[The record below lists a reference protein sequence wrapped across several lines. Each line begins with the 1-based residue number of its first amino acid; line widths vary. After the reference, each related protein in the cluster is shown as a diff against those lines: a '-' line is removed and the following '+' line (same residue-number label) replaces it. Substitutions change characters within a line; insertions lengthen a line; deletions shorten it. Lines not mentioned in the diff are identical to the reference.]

1 MSSLLAGKRVLVGIG
16 GGVAAY
22 KLCEVISGL
31 AKAGTEVR
39 AILTDSA
46 QQFITPLTITTLSRH
61 PVYTDASFWAA
72 IHERPL
78 HIQLGEW
85 AEVFLI
91 APLTANTLSKLSLGL
106 ADNLLTNT
114 VLASTCPILVAPA
127 MNTAMWQQQTIRQR
141 WQELKA
147 LERFHFIGPEEGLL
161 ACDTVGTGRMAEPE
175 DIAAYLTSLLYSKGK
190 RDLAGKQ
197 ILISSG
203 GTREYLDPVRFI
215 GNPSTGKMGR
225 ALATAAWHRG
235 ARVDLVQAST
245 LEVPAGSAIA
255 IKNVVSAAQMQDA
268 LVSAFPQAD
277 WTIMA
282 AAVADVKPQQMAQTK
297 LPKHEL
303 PTVLPLAPVPD
314 IVQALSHLK
323 RPHQRL
329 IGFAAQTGD
338 IVLPALEKL
347 KRKGLDA
354 IVANPIDVVDSGFGG
369 DHNQAIFINAQGH
382 QTPIPHCT
390 KLEMAH
396 RILDLIASDK
406 EAIVLNKSSF
416 AEGKV

>member
-1 MSSLLAGKRVLVGIG
+1 MSSLLAGKRILVGIG

-22 KLCEVISGL
+22 KICEVISAL
-31 AKAGTEVR
+31 AKAGAEVR

-46 QQFITPLTITTLSRH
+46 QQFVTPLTIATLSRH
-61 PVYTDASFWAA
+61 PVYTDESFWAA
-72 IHERPL
+72 THERPL

-85 AEVFLI
+85 ADVFLI
-91 APLTANTLSKLSLGL
+91 APLTANTLSKLALGL

-127 MNTAMWQQQTIRQR
+127 MNTAMWQQQTVQQR
-141 WQELKA
+141 WQELKI
-147 LERFHFIGPEEGLL
+147 LERFHSIGPEEGLL

-175 DIAAYLTSLLYSKGK
+175 DIVPYLSSLLYSKGK
-190 RDLAGKQ
+190 RDLIGKQ

-203 GTREYLDPVRFI
+203 GTREYLDLVRFI
-215 GNPSTGKMGR
+215 GNPATGKMGL

-235 ARVDLVQAST
+235 ARVELVQAST
-245 LEVPAGSAIA
+245 LEVPAGSTIA
-255 IKNVVSAAQMQDA
+255 IQNVISAAQMQDA

-282 AAVADVKPQQMAQTK
+282 AAVADVKPQHTATTK

-303 PTVLPLAPVPD
+303 PTALPLASVSD
-314 IVQALSHLK
+314 IVQSLSQLK
-323 RPHQRL
+323 QPHQKL

-338 IVLPALEKL
+338 IVPPALEKL

-369 DHNQAIFINAQGH
+369 DRNQAIFINAVGH

-396 RILDLIASDK
+396 RILDLIAD
-406 EAIVLNKSSF
+406 
-416 AEGKV
+416 EGKV

>member
-1 MSSLLAGKRVLVGIG
+1 MGEGILSAMSGLLTGKRVLVGIG

-22 KLCEVISGL
+22 KICEVISTL
-31 AKAGTEVR
+31 AKAGVEVR

-85 AEVFLI
+85 ADVFLI
-91 APLTANTLSKLSLGL
+91 APLTANTLSKLALGL

-127 MNTAMWQQQTIRQR
+127 MNTAMWQQQTVKQR
-141 WQELKA
+141 WQELIV
-147 LERFHFIGPEEGLL
+147 LDRFHTIGPEEGLL

-175 DIAAYLTSLLYSKGK
+175 DIVPYLASLLYSKGNL
-190 RDLAGKQ
+190 DLAGKR

-215 GNPSTGKMGR
+215 GNPATGKMGL

-235 ARVDLVQAST
+235 ATVDFVQAST
-245 LEVPAGSAIA
+245 LEVPAGSTITV
-255 IKNVVSAAQMQDA
+255 KNVVSAAQMQEA
-268 LVSAFPQAD
+268 LVSVFPQAD

-282 AAVADVKPQQMAQTK
+282 AAVADVKPQHTAAAK

-303 PTVLPLAPVPD
+303 PKALSLSSVPD
-314 IVQALSHLK
+314 IVQALSHIK
-323 RPHQRL
+323 EPHQKL
-329 IGFAAQTGD
+329 IGFAAQTGE
-338 IVLPALEKL
+338 IVPPALEKL

-369 DHNQAIFINAQGH
+369 DRNQAIFINVQGH

-396 RILDLIASDK
+396 KILDLIAALRQ
-406 EAIVLNKSSF
+406 E
-416 AEGKV
+416 

>member
-1 MSSLLAGKRVLVGIG
+1 MSGLLAGKRILVGIG

-22 KLCEVISGL
+22 KICEVISTL
-31 AKAGTEVR
+31 AKAGAEVR
-39 AILTDSA
+39 AILTSAA
-46 QQFITPLTITTLSRH
+46 QQFIPPLTVTTLSRH
-61 PVYTDASFWAA
+61 PVYTDESFWAA
-72 IHERPL
+72 VHERPL

-85 AEVFLI
+85 ADVFLI
-91 APLTANTLSKLSLGL
+91 APLTANTLSKLALGL

-127 MNTAMWQQQTIRQR
+127 MNTAMWQQPTVQQR
-141 WQELKA
+141 WQELTA
-147 LERFHFIGPEEGLL
+147 LERFHALGPEEGLL

-175 DIAAYLTSLLYSKGK
+175 DIVPYLASLLYSRGQ
-190 RDLAGKQ
+190 RDLANKR

-203 GTREYLDPVRFI
+203 GTREYLDTVRFI
-215 GNPSTGKMGR
+215 GNPATGKMGL

-235 ARVDLVQAST
+235 AVVELVQASM
-245 LEVPAGSAIA
+245 LEFPSGSAITVT
-255 IKNVVSAAQMQDA
+255 NVVSAAQMQAA

-282 AAVADVKPQQMAQTK
+282 AAVADVKPQQTAATK

-303 PTVLPLAPVPD
+303 PTALPLEPVPD
-314 IVQALSHLK
+314 IVQALSQLK
-323 RPHQRL
+323 RLHQRL

-338 IVLPALEKL
+338 IVPPALEKL

-354 IVANPIDVVDSGFGG
+354 IVANPIDLEGSGFGG
-369 DHNQAIFINAQGH
+369 DRNQAVFINAQGH
-382 QTPIPHCT
+382 QTPIPYCT

-396 RILDLIASDK
+396 RILDLISD
-406 EAIVLNKSSF
+406 A
-416 AEGKV
+416 

>member
-1 MSSLLAGKRVLVGIG
+1 MNGLLTGKRVLVGIG

-22 KLCEVISGL
+22 KVCEVISTL
-31 AKAGTEVR
+31 AKAGAEVR
-39 AILTDSA
+39 AILTSAA
-46 QQFITPLTITTLSRH
+46 QQFITPLTVTTLSRH
-61 PVYTDASFWAA
+61 PVYTDESFWAA
-72 IHERPL
+72 VHERPL

-85 AEVFLI
+85 ADVFLI
-91 APLTANTLSKLSLGL
+91 APLTANTLGKLALGL

-127 MNTAMWQQQTIRQR
+127 MNTVMWKQPTVQQR
-141 WQELKA
+141 WQDLTV
-147 LERFHFIGPEEGLL
+147 LDRFHNLGPEDGLL

-175 DIAAYLTSLLYSKGK
+175 DIVPYLASLLYSKGQ
-190 RDLAGKQ
+190 RDLAGKR

-215 GNPSTGKMGR
+215 GNPATGKMGL

-235 ARVDLVQAST
+235 AAVELVQAST
-245 LEVPAGSAIA
+245 LEVPAGSAITVT
-255 IKNVVSAAQMQDA
+255 NVVNAAQMQKA

-282 AAVADVKPQQMAQTK
+282 AAVADVKPQHTATTK

-303 PTVLPLAPVPD
+303 PTDLPLEPVPD
-314 IVQALSHLK
+314 IVQALSQLK
-323 RPHQRL
+323 QTYQRL

-338 IVLPALEKL
+338 IVPPALEKL
-347 KRKGLDA
+347 RRKGLDA
-354 IVANPIDVVDSGFGG
+354 IVANPIDVADCGFGG
-369 DHNQAIFINAQGH
+369 DRNQAIFMNAQGH
-382 QTPIPHCT
+382 QTPILHCT

-396 RILDLIASDK
+396 RILDLTAGLK
-406 EAIVLNKSSF
+406 
-416 AEGKV
+416 

>member
-1 MSSLLAGKRVLVGIG
+1 MGEGILSAMSSLLTGRHVLVGIG

-22 KLCEVISGL
+22 KICEVISTL
-31 AKAGTEVR
+31 AKSGVEVR

-85 AEVFLI
+85 ADLFLI
-91 APLTANTLSKLSLGL
+91 APLTANTLGKLALGL

-127 MNTAMWQQQTIRQR
+127 MNTAMWQQQTVKQR
-141 WQELKA
+141 WQELIA
-147 LERFHFIGPEEGLL
+147 LDRFHSIGPEEGLL

-175 DIAAYLTSLLYSKGK
+175 DIVPYLASLLYSKGNLDLTGK
-190 RDLAGKQ
+190 R

-215 GNPSTGKMGR
+215 GNPATGKMGL

-235 ARVDLVQAST
+235 ATVELVQAST
-245 LEVPAGSAIA
+245 LEVPAGSAITV
-255 IKNVVSAAQMQDA
+255 KNVVSAAQMQEA
-268 LVSAFPQAD
+268 LVSVFPQAD

-282 AAVADVKPQQMAQTK
+282 AAVADVKPQHTAASK

-303 PTVLPLAPVPD
+303 PKALSLSSVPD
-314 IVQALSHLK
+314 IVQALSHIK
-323 RPHQRL
+323 EPHQKL
-329 IGFAAQTGD
+329 IGFAAQTGE
-338 IVLPALEKL
+338 IVPPALEKL

-369 DHNQAIFINAQGH
+369 DRNQAIFINVQGH

-396 RILDLIASDK
+396 KILDLIAALRQ
-406 EAIVLNKSSF
+406 E
-416 AEGKV
+416 

>member
-1 MSSLLAGKRVLVGIG
+1 MGDLLIGKRVLVGIG

-22 KLCEVISGL
+22 KVCEVISTL
-31 AKAGTEVR
+31 AKAGAEVR

-46 QQFITPLTITTLSRH
+46 QRFITPLTITTLSRH
-61 PVYTDASFWAA
+61 PVYTDESFWAA
-72 IHERPL
+72 VHERPL

-85 AEVFLI
+85 ADVFLI
-91 APLTANTLSKLSLGL
+91 APLTANTLSKLALGL

-127 MNTAMWQQQTIRQR
+127 MNTAMWQQQTVQQR
-141 WQELKA
+141 WQSLTV
-147 LERFHFIGPEEGLL
+147 LERFHTLGPEEGLL
-161 ACDTVGTGRMAEPE
+161 ACDTVGAGRMAEPA
-175 DIAAYLTSLLYSKGK
+175 DIVPYLFSLIYSQGR
-190 RDLAGKQ
+190 RDLAGKRL
-197 ILISSG
+197 LISSG

-215 GNPSTGKMGR
+215 GNPATGKMGL

-235 ARVDLVQAST
+235 AAVNLVQAST
-245 LEVPAGSAIA
+245 LAVPLGSSITVTP
-255 IKNVVSAAQMQDA
+255 VVSAAQMQDA

-282 AAVADVKPQQMAQTK
+282 AAVADVKPQHYAATK

-303 PTVLPLAPVPD
+303 PRALPLEPVSD
-314 IVQALSHLK
+314 IVRALGQLK
-323 RPHQRL
+323 QPHQRL

-338 IVLPALEKL
+338 IVPPALEKL

-354 IVANPIDVVDSGFGG
+354 IVANPIDVEGSGFGG
-369 DHNQAIFINAQGH
+369 DRNEAVFIDAQGH
-382 QTPIPHCT
+382 QTPIPQCA

-396 RILDLIASDK
+396 QILDLIAT
-406 EAIVLNKSSF
+406 LN
-416 AEGKV
+416 

>member
-1 MSSLLAGKRVLVGIG
+1 MGEGILSAMSGLLTAKRVLVGIG

-22 KLCEVISGL
+22 KICEVISTL
-31 AKAGTEVR
+31 AKAGVEVR

-72 IHERPL
+72 THERPL

-85 AEVFLI
+85 ADVFLI
-91 APLTANTLSKLSLGL
+91 APLTANTLGKLALGL

-127 MNTAMWQQQTIRQR
+127 MNTAMWQQQTVKQR
-141 WQELKA
+141 WQELIA
-147 LERFHFIGPEEGLL
+147 LDRFHTIGPEEGLL

-175 DIAAYLTSLLYSKGK
+175 DIVPYLCSLLYSKGH
-190 RDLAGKQ
+190 RDLAGKR

-215 GNPSTGKMGR
+215 GNPATGKMGL

-235 ARVDLVQAST
+235 AMVELVQAST

-255 IKNVVSAAQMQDA
+255 IKNVVSAAQMQEA
-268 LVSAFPQAD
+268 LVSVFPQAD
-277 WTIMA
+277 WMIMA
-282 AAVADVKPQQMAQTK
+282 AAVADVKPQHTAVTK
-297 LPKHEL
+297 LPKHKL
-303 PTVLPLAPVPD
+303 PKALPLASVPD
-314 IVQALSHLK
+314 IVQALSHFK
-323 RPHQRL
+323 EPHQKL
-329 IGFAAQTGD
+329 IGFAAQMGD
-338 IVLPALEKL
+338 IVPPALEKL

-354 IVANPIDVVDSGFGG
+354 IVANPIDVADSGFGG
-369 DHNQAIFINAQGH
+369 DRNQAIFINAQGH
-382 QTPIPHCT
+382 QTPIPHGT

-396 RILDLIASDK
+396 KILDLIAALPQD
-406 EAIVLNKSSF
+406 
-416 AEGKV
+416 

>member
-1 MSSLLAGKRVLVGIG
+1 MSSLLTGKRVLVGIG

-22 KLCEVISGL
+22 KICEVISAL
-31 AKAGTEVR
+31 AKAGAEVR

-46 QQFITPLTITTLSRH
+46 QQFITPLTVTTLSRH

-72 IHERPL
+72 THERPL
-78 HIQLGEW
+78 HIHLGEW
-85 AEVFLI
+85 ADVFLI
-91 APLTANTLSKLSLGL
+91 APLTANTLSKLALGL

-127 MNTAMWQQQTIRQR
+127 MNTAMWEQQTVQQR

-147 LERFHFIGPEEGLL
+147 LERFHDLGPEEGLL

-175 DIAAYLTSLLYSKGK
+175 DIVPYLTSLLYSKGK
-190 RDLAGKQ
+190 RDLVGKQ
-197 ILISSG
+197 ILISGG
-203 GTREYLDPVRFI
+203 GTWEYLDPVRFI
-215 GNPSTGKMGR
+215 GNPATGKMGL

-235 ARVDLVQAST
+235 ARVELVQAAT
-245 LEVPAGSAIA
+245 LEVPVGSTVV
-255 IKNVVSAAQMQDA
+255 IKNVVSAAQMQEA
-268 LVSAFPQAD
+268 LVAAFPQAD

-282 AAVADVKPQQMAQTK
+282 AAVADVKPLHTAITK

-303 PTVLPLAPVPD
+303 PTALSLDSVPD
-314 IVQALSHLK
+314 IVQALSQLK
-323 RPHQRL
+323 QPHQKL

-338 IVLPALEKL
+338 IVPPALEKL

-369 DHNQAIFINAQGH
+369 DRNQAIFINAQGH
-382 QTPIPHCT
+382 QTPISHCT

-396 RILDLIASDK
+396 RILDLIVGLD
-406 EAIVLNKSSF
+406 
-416 AEGKV
+416 

>member
-1 MSSLLAGKRVLVGIG
+1 MSSLLAGKRVLVGIS

-22 KLCEVISGL
+22 KICEVISTLTKVGV
-31 AKAGTEVR
+31 EVR

-61 PVYTDASFWAA
+61 PVFTDASFWAA
-72 IHERPL
+72 THERPL

-85 AEVFLI
+85 ADVFLI
-91 APLTANTLSKLSLGL
+91 APLTANTLSKLALGL

-127 MNTAMWQQQTIRQR
+127 MNTAMWQQQTVQQR
-141 WQELKA
+141 WQELMA
-147 LERFHFIGPEEGLL
+147 LKRFHTIGPEEGLL
-161 ACDTVGTGRMAEPE
+161 ACDTVGTGRMAEPK
-175 DIAAYLTSLLYSKGK
+175 DIVPYLTSLLYSKGD

-203 GTREYLDPVRFI
+203 GTREHLDPVRFI
-215 GNPSTGKMGR
+215 GNPATGKMGL

-235 ARVDLVQAST
+235 ATVRLVQASN
-245 LEVPAGSAIA
+245 LEAPAGSAIA
-255 IKNVVSAAQMQDA
+255 QTLNRQFAVTNVVSAAQMQET

-277 WTIMA
+277 WAIMA
-282 AAVADVKPQQMAQTK
+282 AAVADVKPQHTAATK

-303 PTVLPLAPVPD
+303 PTALPLESVPD
-314 IVQALSHLK
+314 IVQALSQLK
-323 RPHQRL
+323 QTHQKL

-338 IVLPALEKL
+338 IVPPALEKL
-347 KRKGLDA
+347 KRKRLDA

-369 DHNQAIFINAQGH
+369 DRNQAIFINAQGH

-396 RILDLIASDK
+396 QILDLIV
-406 EAIVLNKSSF
+406 ELQQP
-416 AEGKV
+416 

>member
-1 MSSLLAGKRVLVGIG
+1 
-16 GGVAAY
+16 
-22 KLCEVISGL
+22 
-31 AKAGTEVR
+31 
-39 AILTDSA
+39 LTDSA
-46 QQFITPLTITTLSRH
+46 QQFITPLTVTTLSRH

-72 IHERPL
+72 THERPL

-85 AEVFLI
+85 ADVFLI
-91 APLTANTLSKLSLGL
+91 APLTANTLGKLALGL

-127 MNTAMWQQQTIRQR
+127 MNTAMWQQQTVQQR

-147 LERFHFIGPEEGLL
+147 LERFHSIGPEEGLL

-175 DIAAYLTSLLYSKGK
+175 NIVPYLTSLLYSKGK
-190 RDLAGKQ
+190 RDLVDKQ

-203 GTREYLDPVRFI
+203 GTREYLDLVRFI
-215 GNPSTGKMGR
+215 GNPATGKMGL

-235 ARVDLVQAST
+235 ARVELVQAST
-245 LEVPAGSAIA
+245 LEVPTGSADSWCGAIA
-255 IKNVVSAAQMQDA
+255 IKNVVSAAQMQEA

-282 AAVADVKPQQMAQTK
+282 AAVADVKPLHTATTK

-303 PTVLPLAPVPD
+303 PTALSLASVPD
-314 IVQALSHLK
+314 IVQALSQLK
-323 RPHQRL
+323 QPHQKL

-338 IVLPALEKL
+338 IVPPALEKL

-369 DHNQAIFINAQGH
+369 DRNQAIFINARGH

-396 RILDLIASDK
+396 RILDLIAD
-406 EAIVLNKSSF
+406 
-416 AEGKV
+416 EGKV